1 MDDAP
6 QGVLLLHGMGCGP
19 WVWRSLLPRLSPD
32 LVPVPVVIAGH
43 RGGAPLQL
51 RPDRTA
57 PEQMADD
64 LEDQLDAL
72 GIRRIHIV
80 GNSLGGWLALRL
92 AERGRALS
100 VLCLAPAGGWRPGS
114 VGERMVVTRFVV
126 GHHVARRMSRSPWL
140 LTRPRV
146 RRSLLAP
153 VVHEPRGVAPQDALT
168 FVRDMAE
175 CQALRLAL
183 GQPDARRL
191 GRIGASP
198 APVTIAWSAE
208 DRVLSGPWSRAGFR
222 HVTADVIELANVGHL
237 PMLDDPGLVAAL
249 IEGRVASSYGNRSA
263 S

>member
-1 MDDAP
+1 MNDAP

-19 WVWRSLLPRLSPD
+19 WVWRSVLPRLSAD
-32 LVPVPVVIAGH
+32 LTAVPVVIAGH
-43 RGGAPLQL
+43 RGGTPLQL

-57 PEQMADD
+57 PEQMVDD

-72 GIRRIHIV
+72 GIRRIHVV

-114 VGERMVVTRFVV
+114 IGERLIATRFAV
-126 GHHVARRMSRSPWL
+126 GHHVARRTNRTPRL
-140 LTRPRV
+140 LDSPRV
-146 RRSLLAP
+146 RQAVLAP
-153 VVHEPRGVAPQDALT
+153 VVHDPRSITPEDARR

-183 GQPDARRL
+183 GRPDTRQL
-191 GRIGASP
+191 GRIGVSP
-198 APVTIAWSAE
+198 APVTIAWSAA

-222 HVTADVIELANVGHL
+222 HVTADVVELRDVGHL

-249 IEGRVASSYGNRSA
+249 IEERVGSPYGRRSA